1 MSSGIPVARAG
12 ALAHWLLD
20 LAVGGR
26 VARFSDVDLI
36 VPRGAEDLA
45 YVSGLGD
52 LAIQLGASPTTVAI
66 TLEPYA
72 GAISWWA
79 LVARGS
85 DLASGRASLRLWH
98 EGTDYEDAEV
108 YALGFLVEP
117 EYGADDEEF
126 TFSIDS
132 SRWDRT
138 DSIPPEA
145 QRVDPTT
152 WPVVVTPFP
161 LSADPDTI
169 GAAYP
174 WIYGRPGRGGID
186 VWGTF
191 FFDAPASPAYV
202 AEWGD
207 GAHIINESRL
217 VVAGHAVGAAQVQI
231 TDVSGGYN
239 PGPRPGS
246 SPPTITDTFDV
257 EEYLD
262 LRGQLVSTVK
272 RGSDQKKVRFIA
284 GNEYWVAWTTG
295 GGRVDPRTGQEIRGA
310 GAVIVD
316 LLDASGTVY
325 DRGRQAAAAERL
337 NALLLDAA
345 ISEPVRAEDW
355 IEDQIGSLIPL
366 LRRESTEG
374 VWFELWRWDATAAD
388 VEAHLVAD
396 TADERTAEGYIVERT
411 SAIRWGDLRNIEN
424 DITVNYVRCKQGF
437 ARSFRMRPVASPNVA
452 DRELGSLLAQ
462 VSASRYGVRPVEF
475 DTDIIAEDSAASFVL
490 STRIAWKG
498 LARRSF
504 SVEGGPELI
513 GLAPNSVITYTE
525 AAVGIERALALV
537 TEVTIGL
544 DTISAT
550 IELLDRPSDRG
561 SA

>member
-1 MSSGIPVARAG
+1 MGSGIPVSRSAE
-12 ALAHWLLD
+12 LAHWLLD
-20 LAVGGR
+20 LTIGGR
-26 VARFSDVDLI
+26 VARFADVDLI
-36 VPRGAEDLA
+36 VPRGTDQLA
-45 YVSGLGD
+45 YTSGLGD
-52 LAIQLGASPTTVAI
+52 LAIRLGAGATTVAI

-72 GAISWWA
+72 GAISWWQ
-79 LVARGS
+79 LIARGS
-85 DLASGRASLRLWH
+85 DPSAGRAELRLWY
-98 EGTDYEDAEV
+98 EGTDYADAEV
-108 YALGFLVEP
+108 YALGLVLEP

-138 DSIPPEA
+138 DSIPPAA

-152 WPVVVTPFP
+152 WPVVTTPYP

-217 VVAGHAVGAAQVQI
+217 VIAGHDVAATQVQI

-246 SPPTITDTFDV
+246 SPPTITDTYTV
-257 EEYLD
+257 ESYLD
-262 LRGQLVSTVK
+262 LRGQRVATVK
-272 RGSDQKKVRFIA
+272 RGSDDKRVRFIA

-295 GGRVDPRTGQEIRGA
+295 GGRVDPETDQEIRGA

-316 LLDASGTVY
+316 LLTYSGTAY

-337 NALLLDAA
+337 NALALDAA
-345 ISEPVRAEDW
+345 ITEPVRAEDW

-374 VWFELWRWDATAAD
+374 VWYELWRWDATAAD
-388 VEAHLVAD
+388 VDAHLVAD
-396 TADERTAEGYIVERT
+396 PADERSAEGYLVERT
-411 SAIRWGDLRNIEN
+411 SAIRWGDARAVEN
-424 DITVNYVRCKQGF
+424 DITLDYVRCKQGY
-437 ARSFRMRPVASPNVA
+437 ARSFRLRPVATPSVA
-452 DRELGSLLAQ
+452 DREIGSLLAQ
-462 VSASRYGVRPVEF
+462 VSASRYGVRPVELQ
-475 DTDIIAEDSAASFVL
+475 TDIIAEDSAATFVL
-490 STRIAWKG
+490 NQRVLWRG
-498 LARRSF
+498 LARRTF
-504 SVEGGPELI
+504 TVEGGPELI
-513 GLAPNSVITYTE
+513 GLGPNSVVSYTE
-525 AAVGIERALALV
+525 AAVGIERALGLV
-537 TEVTIGL
+537 TEVTINL
-544 DTISAT
+544 DSIALT
-550 IELLDRPSDRG
+550 IELLDRPTDRG
-561 SA
+561 GA